1 MNASGAAAGVGLLS
15 AASWGGSDFVGGF
28 GSRRAPVLLIVV
40 SGHFV
45 TLLILLALCTGMHLP
60 LPSHVPLFY
69 AALGGF
75 EGAFALALF
84 YRALAMGAMGLT
96 AAITGLLTA
105 LVPVLFSMV
114 HDGLPTALSAAGLA
128 MGLVAIWLITRGPN
142 HDAAGSPT
150 AKSSTTA
157 LIMGALAGTGFG
169 AQLILFKIATVT
181 GGILWAMTAARGAG
195 VTAMLLVLLVMP
207 PSRPWRGFWGFGILA
222 GVLDTA
228 GNLLYIQAASF
239 GRLDVAALVC
249 SLYPGGT
256 ILLAGLILKE
266 RPTRRQLAG
275 IALALVSVAL
285 LSI

>member
-1 MNASGAAAGVGLLS
+1 MSYGVLGF
-15 AASWGGSDFVGGF
+15 WGF
-28 GSRRAPVLLIVV
+28 GVL
-40 SGHFV
+40 
-45 TLLILLALCTGMHLP
+45 
-60 LPSHVPLFY
+60 
-69 AALGGF
+69 GF
-75 EGAFALALF
+75 WGQ
-84 YRALAMGAMGLT
+84 
-96 AAITGLLTA
+96 TGLA
-105 LVPVLFSMV
+105 V
-114 HDGLPTALSAAGLA
+114 
-128 MGLVAIWLITRGPN
+128 GLVAIWFITRGPT
-142 HDAAGSPT
+142 DAAADSAST
-150 AKSSTTA
+150 KSSTTA

-222 GVLDTA
+222 GILDTA

-256 ILLAGLILKE
+256 ILLAGLVLKE